1 MNIIKSLVIRVIIS
15 IAIAQGVAREF
26 PKYEDIIL
34 LSLTIFLFSFLSYLS
49 NTFYYFFY

>member
-15 IAIAQGVAREF
+15 VAIAQGIAKEF

-34 LSLTIFLFSFLSYLS
+34 ISLTIFLLSFLSYLAKK
-49 NTFYYFFY
+49 F